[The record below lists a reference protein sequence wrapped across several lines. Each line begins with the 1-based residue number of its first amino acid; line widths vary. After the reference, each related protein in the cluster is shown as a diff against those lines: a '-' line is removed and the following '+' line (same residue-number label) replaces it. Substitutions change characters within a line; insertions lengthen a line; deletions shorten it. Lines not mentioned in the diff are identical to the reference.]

1 MAFAPIPVRV
11 PPDWPMRAASRAIHV
26 PPHLWHVQVMGQGPL
41 LLLLHGAGASTHSWR
56 ALAPLLAGQ
65 FTLVM
70 PDLPGQ
76 GFSRQGNRQRLGL
89 DAMAEDMAAL
99 LAGQAWV
106 PRGIVGH
113 SAGAALAL
121 RLTECLAVKP
131 AGVVGI
137 NAALGNFEGLSGVL
151 FPVLARLLALNPL
164 VPPVFARLAGGEAQ
178 VRRLLSS
185 TGSRIDP
192 EGRRLYRRLVSD
204 PAHVDGTLAMMAQ
217 WQLDG
222 LIARLPAIAVPVL
235 FLTGSNDRAVPPSC
249 SRDAAARMPRARVED
264 FAGPGHLIHEE
275 AAPVVAAAITAF
287 LAGLAQ
293 PGHPGPAP
301 PALTQP
307 GGP

>member
-1 MAFAPIPVRV
+1 MAFAPIPARV
-11 PPDWPMRAASRAIHV
+11 PPDWPMRAASRAIHA

-249 SRDAAARMPRARVED
+249 SRDAAARMHRARVED
-264 FAGPGHLIHEE
+264 FAGTGHLIHEE

-293 PGHPGPAP
+293 PGHPGPLP